1 VLLGQLVVTSG
12 GRGKAAAGRLY
23 GIPVL
28 RAEADPEGFWGE
40 RRLRRAGRGLRR
52 GGAVR
57 VLAPAQLLD
66 RLAGFGLCPVNPEQF
81 VRAQGVALALAAL
94 ERRGLIPGQATVALR
109 GGRVD
114 RDMVRAA
121 EGLCPQVRGL
131 VIDAPRGG
139 EELADR
145 LRWEFGV
152 PVLPGGERGDAALV
166 FQPGGRAVEE
176 TALELFGPRPR
187 LGGLRLSAPGLAGE
201 DREDLP
207 LLAALW
213 EGGKLGRNDIKI
225 T

>member
-1 VLLGQLVVTSG
+1 MRVQVE
-12 GRGKAAAGRLY
+12 RLKNMS
-23 GIPVL
+23 
-28 RAEADPEGFWGE
+28 
-40 RRLRRAGRGLRR
+40 LRRAFFLLTLCGL
-52 GGAVR
+52 
-57 VLAPAQLLD
+57 LT
-66 RLAGFGLCPVNPEQF
+66 
-81 VRAQGVALALAAL
+81 ALALAAL